1 MSVHE
6 QFYDVS
12 PVKAIDQNK
21 WDLKLAEVQMQ
32 FQAGG
37 FYTPLLEWR
46 EHTDAQTVWETE
58 MIEGDTDAEEIPMT
72 ANYVDAEM
80 PVDSRMRKWNVA
92 RYAGKVQMH
101 ESENYFQQWRFSSEN
116 GGSKD
121 WRPLL
126 RNSLGRNVIR
136 KHEMLSR
143 NVWMRGPKTFW
154 TFAGDATSFNTIDA
168 TDKFQIDII
177 DAWNLR
183 LGYTGNPVIPGDAAA
198 AKVAYIPPGVRYDFL
213 KSLPAADKSETSL
226 WRDVQIYGSQQQ
238 ILRGEI
244 GTYRGVRFVE
254 VPTDRYGMN
263 PAVLYNHG
271 AINKQYAVTQ
281 PIRQGDGAPDP
292 ESFAV
297 DDIWYVGQKNVTH
310 WIQLEDFAQGDFVVG
325 DIVTIHTVK
334 TNAFGV
340 TGGVNPLDTTK
351 IERRVVDVD
360 YTNNRLSFDRPI
372 MKNFTAGIIGASVTG
387 AVEGTYYAFVTKG
400 RHVGF
405 ILTLGSRGGVQG
417 RVYKPIKFYEPK
429 PIDDFDSVWRMTW
442 SEIVGYNV
450 ADPHAFECHFCA
462 VTLPKPGGVQ
472 AP

>member
-1 MSVHE
+1 
-6 QFYDVS
+6 
-12 PVKAIDQNK
+12 
-21 WDLKLAEVQMQ
+21 MQ
-32 FQAGG
+32 FQGGG
-37 FYTPLLEWR
+37 FYTPLLEWK
-46 EHTDAQTVWETE
+46 EHTDAQNVWETE
-58 MIEGDTDAEEIPMT
+58 LLEGDTDAEEIPMT
-72 ANYVDAEM
+72 ANYIDAEM
-80 PVDSRMRKWNVA
+80 PVDSRMRRWSVSA
-92 RYAGKVQMH
+92 YAGKVQMH
-101 ESENYFQQWRFSSEN
+101 ESENYFQQFIMS
-116 GGSKD
+116 GSKD

-126 RNSLGRNVIR
+126 RNALGRNVIR

-143 NVWMRGPKTFW
+143 NVWMRGPKSFW
-154 TFAGDATSFNTIDA
+154 TYAGGATNFNTITA
-168 TDKFQIDII
+168 ANKFNIDII

-183 LGYTGNPVIPGDAAA
+183 LGYTGNPVIPGDAAS
-198 AKVAYIPPGVRYDFL
+198 AKVAYIPPGVRYDFFTT
-213 KSLPAADKSETSL
+213 LPAAPSTTQQGL
-226 WRDVQIYGSQQQ
+226 WKDVQVYGSQTP
-238 ILRGEI
+238 ILRGEF
-244 GTYRGVRFVE
+244 GEYRGVRFVE

-271 AINKQYAVTQ
+271 EISKQYGVTQ

-310 WIQLEDFAQGDFVVG
+310 WVQLEDFAQGDFVVG
-325 DIVTIHTVK
+325 DIVTIHTVR
-334 TNAFGV
+334 TDAYGV
-340 TGGVNPLDTTK
+340 TNGVSVLDTTK

-360 YTNNRLSFDRPI
+360 YVNNRLSFDRPI
-372 MKNFTAGIIGASVTG
+372 MKNFTAGIYNKSVTG
-387 AVEGTYYAFVTKG
+387 NVDGTFYAFVTKA

-429 PIDDFDSVWRMTW
+429 PIDDFDSVWRATW
-442 SEIVGYNV
+442 KEIVGYNV